1 MTSFI
6 VTLALFWNQTL
17 HMSEICPYSGKCRQ
31 ESNDSFALSPPRMK
45 CKSSRHFSKARWTCF
60 RALQKPWFFVCL
72 FFLLPLSTNVM
83 PILQVW
89 KLRHGA
95 GRYKFHQAQ
104 LRASPPRLSGFS
116 SPTPPPR
123 VSIDRPLDP
132 GRDTGAQT
140 LSLIPHQ
147 SVAEARPEPGFWPPA
162 PPHLPPQP
170 LHTVLGSGLFQ
181 LF

>member
-1 MTSFI
+1 M
-6 VTLALFWNQTL
+6 
-17 HMSEICPYSGKCRQ
+17 
-31 ESNDSFALSPPRMK
+31 
-45 CKSSRHFSKARWTCF
+45 
-60 RALQKPWFFVCL
+60 
-72 FFLLPLSTNVM
+72 M

-116 SPTPPPR
+116 SPTPPPQ
-123 VSIDRPLDP
+123 VSTDRPLDP

-147 SVAEARPEPGFWPPA
+147 SVAEARPEPGFCPPA

-170 LHTVLGSGLFQ
+170 LHTVLGSGLLQ